1 MPKYVIAYLLLSL
14 VILSGCSLNPFK
26 GQSQQPLLLLSPAM
40 GPAPTLLKQKLTFT
54 VAGKQQ
60 QFMVLS
66 DIKPN
71 RFKVLVLMPTGVTLL
86 KMSYD
91 GNDFSQQNLT
101 DIDIPAEQ
109 IMAEI
114 QFALWPQK
122 SLLESY
128 SAEAGWNL
136 QLDNTAR
143 SLYENNTLRL
153 QVEYTAEAI
162 MIENRRDR
170 YQVKI
175 QLLNAET
182 D

>member
-1 MPKYVIAYLLLSL
+1 MPKYVIACLLLSL
-14 VILSGCSLNPFK
+14 VILNGCSLNPFK

-40 GPAPTLLKQKLTFT
+40 GPEPTLLKQKLTFT
-54 VAGKQQ
+54 TSGKQQ
-60 QFMVLS
+60 QFLVLS
-66 DIKPN
+66 DIKPDK
-71 RFKVLVLMPTGVTLL
+71 FKVLVLMPTGMTLL

-91 GNDFSQQNLT
+91 GNDFTQQNLT

-114 QFALWPQK
+114 QFALWPEK

-143 SLYENNTLRL
+143 SLYENKSLRL
-153 QVEYTAEAI
+153 KVQYTNDAI
-162 MIENRRDR
+162 LIDNHRDR

-175 QLLNAET
+175 QLLNAES